1 MIKLQNITKSYGDKA
16 LFSDFSAEFPAHKVS
31 CILGASGVGKTTLI
45 NIAAG
50 LMAPDSGRVS
60 FEADGKERPLRGSYV
75 FQEHR
80 LLPWLNVHQN
90 LELVLKN
97 AQKPGGAPYTK
108 NERDELIK
116 KQLETVGLGDY
127 AFSPIGSLSGG
138 MLQRVALSRA
148 FLYPSEVLFLD
159 EPFKELDPKLKDEL
173 YDSFFRAYEHDGAER
188 TVLFVTH
195 DISEAVRLADTI
207 IVLAGMPAQIVGRF
221 ERKDFNEGLAE
232 AIKALM

>member
-1 MIKLQNITKSYGDKA
+1 MIKLQNICKSYGDKV
-16 LFSDFSAEFPAHKVS
+16 LFSDFSAEFPAQKVS

-45 NIAAG
+45 NMAAG
-50 LMAPDSGRVS
+50 LVSPDSGRVS
-60 FEADGKERPLRGSYV
+60 FEANGEERPLRGSYV

-90 LELVLKN
+90 LDLVLKG
-97 AQKPGGAPYTK
+97 AQKPNGTLYTK
-108 NERDELIK
+108 TERAALIK

-127 AFSPIGSLSGG
+127 EFSPIGSLSGG

-173 YDSFFRAYEHDGAER
+173 YDSFFRAYECDGAGR

-207 IVLAGMPAQIVGRF
+207 FVLAGAPAQVVGRF
-221 ERKDFNEGLAE
+221 ERRDFNPGLAE
-232 AIKALM
+232 KIKALL

>member
-1 MIKLQNITKSYGDKA
+1 MIKLLNISKSFGDRV
-16 LFSDFSAEFPAHKVS
+16 LFSDFSAEFEDRKVS

-45 NIAAG
+45 NMIAG
-50 LMAPDSGRVS
+50 LAAPDGGRVL
-60 FEADGKERPLRGSYV
+60 FETDGKERPLRGSYV

-90 LELVLKN
+90 LELALKN
-97 AQKPGGAPYTK
+97 ARGPDDRPYTGA
-108 NERDELIK
+108 ERAALIK

-127 AFSPIGSLSGG
+127 EFAPIGSLSGG
-138 MLQRVALSRA
+138 MVQRVALCRA

-173 YDSFFRAYEHDGAER
+173 YESFFRAYERDGAGR

-195 DISEAVRLADTI
+195 DISEALRLADTI
-207 IVLAGMPAQIVGRF
+207 YVLAGAPAEIAGRF
-221 ERKDFNEGLAE
+221 ERKDFHEGLAAE
-232 AIKALM
+232 IKALM